1 MPLRRAELS
10 RSCAW
15 PIITPMKRLR
25 DQGTMG
31 KKIITARSADG
42 AAAPAVSDAPPGT
55 IANAGANGAWDGV
68 VVEQHRTRD
77 FELPESTVSTHLV
90 CLRLGPPRM
99 LHWQAG
105 DGGRGSRIMSRGDS
119 TFVPAGAPRAL
130 RSEGDSEILL
140 ISLEPDL
147 VSRAVRGLAR
157 EGAIEFPAWSA
168 GRDPQVEHLGL
179 ALMAETDGPGRFA
192 DQFYAETL
200 AHALSVHLVRRYCV
214 ADATRVVA
222 PGGLGSRG
230 LRLVTDYVGDNLRG
244 DLSLRGIAREV
255 GRSPYGVARAFKRS
269 TGLTLHRYVTE
280 RRLELAKSLLA
291 GTDLSVGEVCRRVG
305 LTSQSH
311 FTRLFRN
318 YVGTTPTAY
327 RKSRAGAPSSSTSPN
342 RRASHD
348 PDEPDRPLTR

>member
-1 MPLRRAELS
+1 MV
-10 RSCAW
+10 
-15 PIITPMKRLR
+15 
-25 DQGTMG
+25 
-31 KKIITARSADG
+31 KKIVVTRSGDG
-42 AAAPAVSDAPPGT
+42 APAPAVSGAPPGA
-55 IANAGANGAWDGV
+55 IANAGASGAWDGV
-68 VVEQHRTRD
+68 VVEHHRLVD
-77 FELPESTVSTHLV
+77 FELPESTVPTHLV

-99 LHWQAG
+99 LHWRAG
-105 DGGRGSRIMSRGDS
+105 GGGWGSRVMLPGDS

-140 ISLEPDL
+140 LSLEPDL

-157 EGAIEFPAWSA
+157 EGEIEFPAWSV
-168 GRDPQVEHLGL
+168 GRDPQVGHLGL

-192 DQFYAETL
+192 DRFYAETL
-200 AHALSVHLVRRYCV
+200 AHALAVHLVRRYSV
-214 ADATRVVA
+214 AGATETAA

-230 LRLVTDYVGDNLRG
+230 LRLVTDYVGDNLGG

-269 TGLTLHRYVTE
+269 TDLTLHRYVTE
-280 RRLELAKSLLA
+280 RRLERAKTLLA

-311 FTRLFRN
+311 FTRLFSK

-327 RKSRAGAPSSSTSPN
+327 RKSRAGARPSPTSQN
-342 RRASHD
+342 RRTSHAPD
-348 PDEPDRPLTR
+348 PDEPNRPPTG